1 MPAEIAAFALSSL
14 LIAVLG
20 GAMRKAAARA
30 EASDER
36 FRKFMENSPAC
47 VFIKDAAGRYVF
59 MNAAAQR
66 LVGVEDWRG
75 KTDEQIIPAEAAH
88 KVRENDARVL
98 AGDAPA
104 SFALLYPAA
113 DGPRHLLSTK
123 FALREADGSPLVGSI
138 TVDVTDQVRSAQEIR
153 LIADTMSVG
162 VVRCSRDMKYIW
174 ANRVFAAWA
183 GRTPEEMAGLPIEAV
198 IGAEGLAA
206 NRAYFERVLRGERVA
221 YERLASFP
229 NLERRWIHAVAEPT
243 YDAAGR
249 PDGWVGVVSDIHER
263 KQAEEALA
271 AAREQLQLIADSMS
285 AAVALCSRDLRFVWV
300 NRHFADWL
308 GMQPAQLAG
317 RPMLDIVGEDNLA
330 AMRPYIARV
339 LAGEQVQYERF
350 VRYPVF
356 GERWVRTSFSP
367 APGTEGWVA
376 VISDIHERKLME
388 EALRETD
395 RRKDEFLATLAHELR
410 NPLAPVRNAVAILA
424 KKGPL
429 DPELDWSRDVI
440 DRQVGHMSRLI
451 DDLLDIAR
459 IASGKLR
466 IRKERMALDR
476 AIDAALETSRLNI
489 TAAGHS
495 LSVLLPSEPVTLE
508 ADPTRLAQVLSNLL
522 NNAARYTEGRG
533 SISLSAEV
541 QGRHVAITVEDNGI
555 GFPPEVAG
563 RLFEPFS
570 QLTSAHERSHGGL
583 GIGLSLVQG
592 IVELHGGSVQARSAG
607 PGKGSE
613 FVVRLPLPSHAGAA
627 QAKAVAPARTAP
639 AEGLRVLVADDNRDA
654 ADSLRRILAIYGH
667 EVQVAYD
674 GNSAIR
680 LAGEFRPQVAVLDIG
695 MPGASGFEVARGL
708 REHYGR
714 ETTLIALTGWGQ
726 ESDRRRALEAGFD
739 YHLTKP
745 VEPGALNDLLAGV
758 GRKKE

>member
-1 MPAEIAAFALSSL
+1 
-14 LIAVLG
+14 
-20 GAMRKAAARA
+20 
-30 EASDER
+30 
-36 FRKFMENSPAC
+36 
-47 VFIKDAAGRYVF
+47 
-59 MNAAAQR
+59 
-66 LVGVEDWRG
+66 
-75 KTDEQIIPAEAAH
+75 
-88 KVRENDARVL
+88 
-98 AGDAPA
+98 
-104 SFALLYPAA
+104 
-113 DGPRHLLSTK
+113 
-123 FALREADGSPLVGSI
+123 
-138 TVDVTDQVRSAQEIR
+138 
-153 LIADTMSVG
+153 
-162 VVRCSRDMKYIW
+162 
-174 ANRVFAAWA
+174 
-183 GRTPEEMAGLPIEAV
+183 
-198 IGAEGLAA
+198 
-206 NRAYFERVLRGERVA
+206 
-221 YERLASFP
+221 
-229 NLERRWIHAVAEPT
+229 
-243 YDAAGR
+243 
-249 PDGWVGVVSDIHER
+249 
-263 KQAEEALA
+263 
-271 AAREQLQLIADSMS
+271 
-285 AAVALCSRDLRFVWV
+285 
-300 NRHFADWL
+300 
-308 GMQPAQLAG
+308 
-317 RPMLDIVGEDNLA
+317 
-330 AMRPYIARV
+330 
-339 LAGEQVQYERF
+339 
-350 VRYPVF
+350 
-356 GERWVRTSFSP
+356 
-367 APGTEGWVA
+367 
-376 VISDIHERKLME
+376 
-388 EALRETD
+388 
-395 RRKDEFLATLAHELR
+395 
-410 NPLAPVRNAVAILA
+410 
-424 KKGPL
+424 
-429 DPELDWSRDVI
+429 
-440 DRQVGHMSRLI
+440 
-451 DDLLDIAR
+451 
-459 IASGKLR
+459 LR
-466 IRKERMALDR
+466 IRKERITLDR
-476 AIDAALETSRLNI
+476 AIDAALETSRPNI

-654 ADSLRRILAIYGH
+654 ADSLQRILAIYGH

-680 LAGEFRPQVAVLDIG
+680 LAGEFRPRVAVLDIG
-695 MPGASGFEVARGL
+695 MPGASGFEVARRL